1 MKKIIIIS
9 AVILATFSAFTAKA
23 QVSSYWDITGGVSI
37 PSGQFANSNYGELY
51 HENNQAGFAK
61 TGYVIGL
68 DGAWY
73 IHKSNWGV
81 AATVSYQDQGQLS
94 ASDAHALAAGYQDAF
109 GTDLGQATSHGRYQN
124 LNVLI
129 GPQYSFLF
137 SKLTVD
143 VRASVGVVKSF
154 STPEIDIVVTD
165 GGIPHS
171 FAQLSSTAS
180 GFAYGG
186 SADLRYKLSKKLG
199 IVLKE
204 NYVASP
210 GIAITNT
217 GRVNNAGRLDTKQPI
232 SVFQTALG
240 LNFGF

>member
-1 MKKIIIIS
+1 MKKLIIIS
-9 AVILATFSAFTAKA
+9 AIILATFSAFTAKA

-37 PSGQFANSNYGELY
+37 PTGQFANSNYGQLY

-61 TGYVIGL
+61 TGYMIGL

-73 IHKSNWGV
+73 IHKTNWAL

-94 ASDAHALAAGYQDAF
+94 AKDVQALATGYQDAF
-109 GTDLGQATSHGRYQN
+109 DVDLGQASSHGRYQN
-124 LNVLI
+124 LNVLV
-129 GPQYSFLF
+129 GPEYTFLF
-137 SKLTVD
+137 SKILVD
-143 VRASVGVVKSF
+143 LRANVGIVKSF
-154 STPEIDIVVTD
+154 STPEMDIVVTD
-165 GGIPHS
+165 GGISHP

-217 GRVNNAGRLDTKQPI
+217 DRVNNAGRLDTKQPI
-232 SVFQTALG
+232 SVFQTELG

>member
-1 MKKIIIIS
+1 MKKLIIILT
-9 AVILATFSAFTAKA
+9 VVLATFSGFTAKA
-23 QVSSYWDITGGVSI
+23 QTNSYWDIFGGASV
-37 PSGQFANSNYGELY
+37 PTGQFANSNYGELY

-73 IHKSNWGV
+73 IHKSNWAV

-94 ASDAHALAAGYQDAF
+94 GKDVQALAAGYQDAF
-109 GTDLGQATSHGRYQN
+109 DVDLGQASSHGRYEN
-124 LNVLI
+124 LNVLV

-137 SKLTVD
+137 SKLTLD
-143 VRASVGVVKSF
+143 IRGNVGFVKSF

-165 GGIPHS
+165 AGIPHP
-171 FAQLSSTAS
+171 FAQLSSTAT

-186 SADLRYKLSKKLG
+186 SADLRYMLTKKLG
-199 IVLKE
+199 IILKE

-217 GRVNNAGRLDTKQPI
+217 SRVNNAGRLDNKQPV
-232 SVFQTALG
+232 SVFQSTLG